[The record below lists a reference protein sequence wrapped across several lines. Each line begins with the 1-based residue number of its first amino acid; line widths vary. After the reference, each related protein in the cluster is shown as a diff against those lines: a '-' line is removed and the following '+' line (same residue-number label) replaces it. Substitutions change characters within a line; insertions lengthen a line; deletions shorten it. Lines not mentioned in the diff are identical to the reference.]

1 MASAATPK
9 SNESHADEK
18 NAEVKSN
25 ATTAA
30 EKKEANKQAEDN
42 RKESAERA
50 AAVATPSASAA
61 IPVDDTAVTQPPFTQ
76 PSTHVDKDGVERIT
90 SGTDLDGWVPA
101 PSDPHP
107 SQVEAAKERNK
118 KFEAEAKERADA
130 VKKANA

>member
-1 MASAATPK
+1 MVTSAK
-9 SNESHADEK
+9 SNESNADAK
-18 NAEVKSN
+18 NAEVKTN

-42 RKESAERA
+42 REASLERA
-50 AAVATPSASAA
+50 AAVFTPSAAAA
-61 IPVDDTAVTQPPFTQ
+61 IPVDDTAVAQPPFTQ
-76 PSTHVDKDGVERIT
+76 PSTHVDKHGTERIT

-101 PSDPHP
+101 PSEPHP
-107 SQVEAAKERNK
+107 SQVEAAKARNE